1 MKKTILLALVILA
14 GAFTA
19 TAGGGGKKDKKQ
31 QTTDNKPVVLVT
43 ASDSVSYAAGYAV
56 TEGLDRYLSQ
66 QYQVD
71 EAEMAQF
78 IAYFKQFLGQRRTYD
93 YHALKAAVNILDM
106 LESRMLPSVSNDFAH
121 TPDSIQQDLFFRGFI
136 DAISKDK
143 TVFNDSTAR
152 KLFTER
158 TEARKAEKEAVKKA
172 EEEAYRAENEAWLK
186 ENAKKPGVVTLPS
199 GLQYKV
205 LVQGNGKV
213 AGPDDNVKVKYEG
226 KMIDGTVFDSS
237 YTRNPD
243 TNEFKPTQVIKGWT
257 EALTMMPVGSK
268 WEIYIPSE
276 LAYGEHRAGQIA
288 PYSTLIFTLEL
299 VNIVE
304 PQKKEEK
311 KK

>member
-1 MKKTILLALVILA
+1 MNKTILLSLVILA

-19 TAGGGGKKDKKQ
+19 TAGCGGKKDKKQ
-31 QTTDNKPVVLVT
+31 KTDNKPVVLVT

-158 TEARKAEKEAVKKA
+158 TEAHKAEKEAVKKA

-257 EALTMMPVGSK
+257 EALTMMPAGST
-268 WEIYIPSE
+268 WELYIPQN
-276 LAYGEHRAGQIA
+276 LAYGSRAAGSIK
-288 PYSTLIFTLEL
+288 PYSTLIFK
-299 VNIVE
+299 VE
-304 PQKKEEK
+304 VVK
-311 KK
+311 

>member
-78 IAYFKQFLGQRRTYD
+78 IAYFKQFLGQRRTYV

-158 TEARKAEKEAVKKA
+158 TEAHKAEKEAVKKA

-257 EALTMMPVGSK
+257 EALTMMPAGST
-268 WEIYIPSE
+268 WELYIPQN
-276 LAYGEHRAGQIA
+276 LAYGSRAAGSIK
-288 PYSTLIFTLEL
+288 PYSTLIFK
-299 VNIVE
+299 VE
-304 PQKKEEK
+304 VVK
-311 KK
+311 